1 MPLVKIKMD
10 HPMRVQ
16 AESKL
21 KRDHL
26 FNFLINYI
34 LNCIIDANVMFLN
47 KHLIVS
53 VDKSY

>member
-1 MPLVKIKMD
+1 MPLVKTKMD